1 MFKRNAIAIGVYGL
15 FFGAFTSTAA
25 NADTVDSVAIDSPD
39 RLLAR
44 ADWQTA
50 TLKSPEI
57 AARFVQ
63 LPDTHPAERAI
74 EAARSGSGLDKVGYV
89 EPVADESRSPWQWVS
104 RPDGGAVARVEFN
117 SHGSCGLRLRFGNL
131 HQTADIQIRLYDAA
145 GTSVLG
151 PFYGGDKDDDGGW
164 WSPTIWSESIG
175 VELFSASGI
184 PAPGAVPII
193 TDSAH
198 MNRGGGCDT
207 SPGNTLACNLDV
219 TCFPDVANN
228 EARAVGLMYLIKGGI
243 CYRCTGAL
251 LNRGVNDFS
260 PIFMTSNFCVDS
272 ESAAANAEVYWE
284 YETGSCNGFYPA
296 TPANQP
302 RNVGLMRLKRHVGS
316 DWSLL
321 AFKEPVAVSAVYLGW
336 SSANWSDNQLAITVH
351 HPSGSYKRIATG
363 DTGTSSTEEL
373 CLNVP
378 PFGCFFVD
386 NRRVNISAGV
396 TELGSSGAPV
406 MDGAGRMRLVVS
418 GREPGCPNPTQPNWC
433 GRFDLAYANLKY
445 VMSSSFIA
453 SPTFVDHAAAGDPGN
468 NGASEKGTSAEPFNT
483 VYEATFVVP
492 EGDEVRINPG
502 TYSEQFRVWRPQ
514 TLKRNGTT
522 GTVRIGGS

>member
-1 MFKRNAIAIGVYGL
+1 MLKRNAITCGVIGILSGSL
-15 FFGAFTSTAA
+15 STA
-25 NADTVDSVAIDSPD
+25 DSVDSIADYSPD
-39 RLLAR
+39 RRLSR
-44 ADWQTA
+44 ANFLTA
-50 TLKSPEI
+50 TLKGPLI
-57 AARFVQ
+57 AAQFVQ
-63 LPDTHPAERAI
+63 LPDTHPAEKTI
-74 EAARSGSGLDKVGYV
+74 EAAGPAGGLDKVGYV
-89 EPVADESRSPWQWVS
+89 EPMADQSRSPWQWVS
-104 RPDGGAVARVEFN
+104 RPDGSAVARTEFD

-131 HQTADIQIRLYDAA
+131 HPAADIQIRLYDAA

-151 PFYGGDKDDDGGW
+151 PFDGGEKDEEGGW
-164 WSPTIWSESIG
+164 WSPTIWNPSIG
-175 VELFSASGI
+175 VELSSPRGI
-184 PAPGAVPII
+184 PAPGIAPTI

-207 SPGNTLACNLDV
+207 TPGNTFACNLDV

-228 EARAVGLMYLIKGGI
+228 EARAVGLMYVIKDGV

-251 LNRGVNDFS
+251 LNRGVNDLS

-272 ESAAANAEVYWE
+272 DAAAAGAEVYWE
-284 YETGSCNGFYPA
+284 YETGSCNGSFPG

-336 SSANWSDNQLAITVH
+336 SNANWSDNELAITVH
-351 HPSGSYKRIATG
+351 HPAGSYKRIATG
-363 DTGTSSTEEL
+363 DTGLTFNDQL

-406 MDGAGRMRLVVS
+406 MDSDGRMRLVLS
-418 GREPGCPNPTQPNWC
+418 GRVTGCPNPTQRNYA
-433 GRFDLAYANLKY
+433 GRFDLAYDNLKY

-453 SPTFVDHAAAGDPGN
+453 SPTYVDSGVAGDPGN

-492 EGDEVRINPG
+492 EGDEVRIDPG
-502 TYSEQFRVWRPQ
+502 TYAEQFRVWRPQ
-514 TLKRNGTT
+514 TLKRNGTA
-522 GTVRIGGS
+522 GSVRIGG